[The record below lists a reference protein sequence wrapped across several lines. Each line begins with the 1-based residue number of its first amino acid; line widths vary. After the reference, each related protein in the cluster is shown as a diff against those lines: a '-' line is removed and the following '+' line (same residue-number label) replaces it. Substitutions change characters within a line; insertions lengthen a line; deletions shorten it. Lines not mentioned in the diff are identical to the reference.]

1 MSPLVFL
8 VLLVILVP
16 PVLPVLPAH
25 ARDVTD
31 RFRSELWYL
40 DQMSA
45 PAAWEIETGSEQTI
59 VAVLDAGFDLDH
71 EDLAG
76 QYWYNEDEVAGDG
89 TDDDTN
95 GYDDD
100 VIGWDF
106 VDGDSNPSPD
116 LGEGV
121 SDTVASHGTVIAG
134 IIGATANNGLG
145 ITGINW
151 DVSIMPLRVLN
162 EFGAGST
169 TDVRHAIV
177 YAVENGADV
186 INLSFTFSQTDER
199 LRETIEWAYD
209 QGVVIVAAVG
219 NGNIDTDLSP
229 IYPACFDSQIGK
241 NAVIGVAAT
250 NQDDQ
255 KADFSNFGTRC
266 TDIAA
271 PGVDIFASV
280 YHDSED
286 LAFITAYASP
296 WEGTSLAA
304 PMISGAAA
312 LLRSRYP
319 SLTPDQIRNALKL
332 SVDPVAET
340 SLDARKRLGAG
351 RVNLARALEYAS
363 NFAGQGSVVS
373 GRSVREPV
381 SSFVVAQQ
389 SGAEPLVRRVNGQ
402 GEILAEF
409 YAYDVAFS
417 GGVRLAMGDVDGDG
431 EEEIVTGAG
440 PGGGP
445 QVRIFDLDGNVEGQF
460 FAFEEGD
467 RLGIFV
473 TVGDVN
479 ADGVDEILVTSDTG
493 GTGHVRIFNR
503 YGHLKGAFFP
513 LGRTTSP
520 VQLALGNVDE
530 DPELEIISTLAS
542 GGDGTVFIHDG
553 TGRYKGSFIA
563 FDGTVSGLHL
573 ASVDV
578 DTDGVEEI
586 VVVPTAGYIPQVAV
600 YNQSGSLLRM
610 FFAFPYEYRG
620 GVELAAGDIDSNGS
634 AELYVSPSL
643 GGGPQVRIFN
653 NQSELIGGFFSF
665 DAMNRYGAV
674 VAIY

>member
-229 IYPACFDSQIGK
+229 IYPACFDSQISK

-304 PMISGAAA
+304 PMISGAVA

-319 SLTPDQIRNALKL
+319 SLTP
-332 SVDPVAET
+332 
-340 SLDARKRLGAG
+340 
-351 RVNLARALEYAS
+351 
-363 NFAGQGSVVS
+363 
-373 GRSVREPV
+373 
-381 SSFVVAQQ
+381 
-389 SGAEPLVRRVNGQ
+389 
-402 GEILAEF
+402 
-409 YAYDVAFS
+409 
-417 GGVRLAMGDVDGDG
+417 
-431 EEEIVTGAG
+431 
-440 PGGGP
+440 
-445 QVRIFDLDGNVEGQF
+445 
-460 FAFEEGD
+460 
-467 RLGIFV
+467 
-473 TVGDVN
+473 
-479 ADGVDEILVTSDTG
+479 
-493 GTGHVRIFNR
+493 
-503 YGHLKGAFFP
+503 
-513 LGRTTSP
+513 
-520 VQLALGNVDE
+520 
-530 DPELEIISTLAS
+530 
-542 GGDGTVFIHDG
+542 
-553 TGRYKGSFIA
+553 
-563 FDGTVSGLHL
+563 
-573 ASVDV
+573 
-578 DTDGVEEI
+578 
-586 VVVPTAGYIPQVAV
+586 
-600 YNQSGSLLRM
+600 
-610 FFAFPYEYRG
+610 
-620 GVELAAGDIDSNGS
+620 
-634 AELYVSPSL
+634 
-643 GGGPQVRIFN
+643 
-653 NQSELIGGFFSF
+653 
-665 DAMNRYGAV
+665 
-674 VAIY
+674 